1 METRLVNYGASFF
14 LISAYK
20 NLLCTK
26 FDYRYN
32 LILILMKKTLIII
45 SLFFAN
51 SLFAQNN
58 EKTIPAI
65 EIKTL
70 DGKTFNTKDIDNGG
84 KPIVIDFWATWCS
97 PCKAEL
103 NAIAENYA
111 DWQKETGV
119 KIIAVSI
126 DDARNMEKVKPYV
139 QGKNWE
145 YEVLLDPNGD
155 FKRAMNVNNV
165 PHLFILDKDK
175 VIVYQQNSAAPGDDE
190 KLFELVK
197 KVANNEPIK

>member
-1 METRLVNYGASFF
+1 
-14 LISAYK
+14 
-20 NLLCTK
+20 
-26 FDYRYN
+26 
-32 LILILMKKTLIII
+32 MKKTLIII

-51 SLFAQNN
+51 SLFAKNN
-58 EKTIPAI
+58 EKTIPAV

>member
-1 METRLVNYGASFF
+1 
-14 LISAYK
+14 
-20 NLLCTK
+20 
-26 FDYRYN
+26 
-32 LILILMKKTLIII
+32 MKKTLIII
-45 SLFFAN
+45 SLFLAN

-58 EKTIPAI
+58 EKTIPAV

>member
-1 METRLVNYGASFF
+1 
-14 LISAYK
+14 
-20 NLLCTK
+20 
-26 FDYRYN
+26 
-32 LILILMKKTLIII
+32 MKKAFIIL
-45 SLFFAN
+45 SVFVATN
-51 SLFAQNN
+51 LFAQSN
-58 EKTIPAI
+58 EKTIPAV

>member
-1 METRLVNYGASFF
+1 
-14 LISAYK
+14 
-20 NLLCTK
+20 
-26 FDYRYN
+26 
-32 LILILMKKTLIII
+32 MKKQ
-45 SLFFAN
+45 LFY
-51 SLFAQNN
+51 LFILLSSSTMAQMT
-58 EKTIPAI
+58 KSIPGV
-65 EIKTL
+65 EIKNL
-70 DGKTFNTKDIDNGG
+70 DGKTINTAAFENEG
-84 KPIVIDFWATWCS
+84 KPMVIDFWATWCS

-145 YEVLLDPNGD
+145 YEVYLDPNGD

-165 PHLFILDKDK
+165 PHLFVINGKRE
-175 VIVYQQNSAAPGDDE
+175 IVYQQNSAAPGDDE
-190 KLFELVK
+190 KLYEIVK
-197 KVANNEPIK
+197 KVAAGEALK

>member
-1 METRLVNYGASFF
+1 
-14 LISAYK
+14 
-20 NLLCTK
+20 
-26 FDYRYN
+26 
-32 LILILMKKTLIII
+32 MKK
-45 SLFFAN
+45 SLSLLLLAFALN
-51 SLFAQNN
+51 CSAQMT
-58 EKTIPAI
+58 KTIPGV
-65 EIKTL
+65 EIKNL
-70 DGKTFNTKDIDNGG
+70 DGKTINTAAFENDG
-84 KPIVIDFWATWCS
+84 KPMVIDFWATWCS

-145 YEVLLDPNGD
+145 YEVYLDPNGD

-165 PHLFILDKDK
+165 PHLFVINGKK
-175 VIVYQQNSAAPGDDE
+175 EIVYQQNSAAPGDDE
-190 KLFELVK
+190 KLYEIVK
-197 KVANNEPIK
+197 KVAAGEALK

>member
-1 METRLVNYGASFF
+1 MT
-14 LISAYK
+14 
-20 NLLCTK
+20 
-26 FDYRYN
+26 
-32 LILILMKKTLIII
+32 
-45 SLFFAN
+45 
-51 SLFAQNN
+51 
-58 EKTIPAI
+58 KTIPGV
-65 EIKTL
+65 EIKNL
-70 DGKTFNTKDIDNGG
+70 DGKTINTAAFENDG
-84 KPIVIDFWATWCS
+84 KPMVIDFWATWCS

-145 YEVLLDPNGD
+145 YEVYLDPNGD

-165 PHLFILDKDK
+165 PHLFVINGKK
-175 VIVYQQNSAAPGDDE
+175 EIVYQQNSAAPGDDE
-190 KLFELVK
+190 KLYEIVK
-197 KVANNEPIK
+197 KVAAGEALK

>member
-1 METRLVNYGASFF
+1 
-14 LISAYK
+14 
-20 NLLCTK
+20 
-26 FDYRYN
+26 
-32 LILILMKKTLIII
+32 MKKTLIII

-58 EKTIPAI
+58 EKTIPAV

>member
-1 METRLVNYGASFF
+1 M
-14 LISAYK
+14 ISAYK

-58 EKTIPAI
+58 EKTIPAV

>member
-1 METRLVNYGASFF
+1 MT
-14 LISAYK
+14 
-20 NLLCTK
+20 
-26 FDYRYN
+26 
-32 LILILMKKTLIII
+32 MKK
-45 SLFFAN
+45 SLSLLLLAFALN
-51 SLFAQNN
+51 CSAQMT
-58 EKTIPAI
+58 KTIPGV
-65 EIKTL
+65 EIKNL
-70 DGKTFNTKDIDNGG
+70 DGKTINTAAFENDG
-84 KPIVIDFWATWCS
+84 KPMVIDFWATWCS

-145 YEVLLDPNGD
+145 YEVYLDPNGD

-165 PHLFILDKDK
+165 PHLFVINGKK
-175 VIVYQQNSAAPGDDE
+175 EIVYQQNSAAPGDDE
-190 KLFELVK
+190 KLYEIVK
-197 KVANNEPIK
+197 KVAAGEALK